1 MYNVKLIRY
10 ITETAG
16 EMIGKAVMA
25 SPKLSYENFDE
36 AEELFALGALL
47 LKRRSEVEFALKEA
61 A

>member
-1 MYNVKLIRY
+1 MYNVNLIRY

-16 EMIGKAVMA
+16 EMICKAEMA
-25 SPKLSYENFDE
+25 SQELFYEYFDE
-36 AEELFALGALL
+36 AEELLVIGALL

>member
-1 MYNVKLIRY
+1 MYNIDLIRY

-16 EMIGKAVMA
+16 EMICKAEMA
-25 SPKLSYENFDE
+25 SQALSYEHFDE
-36 AEELFALGALL
+36 AEGLLVIGALL

>member
-1 MYNVKLIRY
+1 MYNVNLIRY

-16 EMIGKAVMA
+16 EMNCKAEMA
-25 SPKLSYENFDE
+25 SQELSYEYFDE
-36 AEELFALGALL
+36 AEELLVIGALL

>member
-1 MYNVKLIRY
+1 MYNIDLILY

-16 EMIGKAVMA
+16 EMICKAEMA
-25 SPKLSYENFDE
+25 SQALSYEYFDE
-36 AEELFALGALL
+36 AEELLVIGALL

>member
-1 MYNVKLIRY
+1 MYNVDLIRY
-10 ITETAG
+10 ITEKAG

-25 SPKLSYENFDE
+25 SPTLSCEYFDE
-36 AEELFALGALL
+36 AEELLALGALL

>member
-1 MYNVKLIRY
+1 MYNIDLIRY

-16 EMIGKAVMA
+16 EMICKAEMA
-25 SPKLSYENFDE
+25 SQELSYEYFDE
-36 AEELFALGALL
+36 VEELLVIGALL

>member
-1 MYNVKLIRY
+1 MYNVDLIRY

-16 EMIGKAVMA
+16 EMIGKAAMA
-25 SPKLSYENFDE
+25 SPILSCEYFDE
-36 AEELFALGALL
+36 AAELLALGALL